1 MQAGARPRPL
11 LADAFTERDAR
22 VSPDGRWL
30 AYVSDESG
38 RPEISVCSL
47 VDPPRRFVVSSEG
60 GDQPV
65 WRRDGSELFFAD
77 RDGRIHSV
85 AVRSDAKSGLA
96 FSAATP
102 LNVPPLGQRHWGT
115 TYEVSAD
122 GRRVYF
128 PHATA
133 DHPPREFGVI
143 LNWTALL
150 K

>member
-1 MQAGARPRPL
+1 MIYGALCRAARALGYHEAWTYTLPEETGVSLRAAGFREMGKTRAEEWDRPSRARS
-11 LADAFTERDAR
+11 A
-22 VSPDGRWL
+22 
-30 AYVSDESG
+30 
-38 RPEISVCSL
+38 
-47 VDPPRRFVVSSEG
+47 
-60 GDQPV
+60 
-65 WRRDGSELFFAD
+65 
-77 RDGRIHSV
+77 

-115 TYEVSAD
+115 TYEVSVD

-133 DHPPREFGVI
+133 DQPPREFGVI
-143 LNWTALL
+143 LNWTALV

>member
-1 MQAGARPRPL
+1 MCPMNQ
-11 LADAFTERDAR
+11 
-22 VSPDGRWL
+22 DGRRFRSAAL
-30 AYVSDESG
+30 S
-38 RPEISVCSL
+38 I
-47 VDPPRRFVVSSEG
+47 RRAAIVVSSEG

-77 RDGRIHSV
+77 SDGRIHSV
-85 AVRSDAKSGLA
+85 AVRSDPKNGLA

-102 LNVPPLGQRHWGT
+102 LNVPPLGERHWGT
-115 TYEVSAD
+115 TYEVSVD

-133 DHPPREFGVI
+133 DQPPREFGVI